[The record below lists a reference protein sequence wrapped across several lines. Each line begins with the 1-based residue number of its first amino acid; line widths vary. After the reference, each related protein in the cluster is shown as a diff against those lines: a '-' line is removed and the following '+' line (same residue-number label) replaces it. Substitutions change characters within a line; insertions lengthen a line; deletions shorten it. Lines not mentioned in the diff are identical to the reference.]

1 MKNNYKTNEWTEKK
15 NKIDGKTITAV
26 TLVTEGL
33 VALPY
38 EKSII

>member
-1 MKNNYKTNEWTEKK
+1 MNELKK
-15 NKIDGKTITAV
+15 KKKGRTITAV

-38 EKSII
+38 EKSVI

>member
-15 NKIDGKTITAV
+15 IEGRTITAV

-38 EKSII
+38 EKSVI

>member
-1 MKNNYKTNEWTEKK
+1 MTELKK
-15 NKIDGKTITAV
+15 KQNKIDGRTITAV